1 MRELEREIKDWRRAM
16 RAELPPRT
24 VRELETHL
32 WEHIAALKNE
42 GLSADVA
49 FARAAERLGEPT
61 ALGREFA
68 RLSVPWMPASWSV
81 RGVFV
86 FVGALVAWMTVWSAL
101 RVLAGADKVLF
112 AAHYLPV
119 ICGYVIVFGMGV
131 IALCALGAGWRRPLP
146 IWKRRELRQALFRM
160 IAASA
165 VLVSLGTA
173 LGLFWRRQ
181 AEGRLWAEDSL
192 QLGMLL
198 FGSTALMLFAVSS
211 VKRWSGRV
219 WPWFVTL
226 AMFAAQFRWYGID
239 ARSAVVPSAWLVLS
253 LFFTQV
259 ALVRLNYQRNAA
271 KA

>member
-1 MRELEREIKDWRRAM
+1 MRELERQIREWRRSM

-42 GLSADVA
+42 GLTAEAA
-49 FARAAERLGEPT
+49 FARAVERLGEPR

-81 RGVFV
+81 RTVFV
-86 FVGALVAWMTVWSAL
+86 FVGALVAWMTGWSVL

-119 ICGYVIVFGMGV
+119 ICGYVVVFGMGL
-131 IALCALGAGWRRPLP
+131 IALCALAAGWRRPLP
-146 IWKRRELRQALFRM
+146 LWKRREWRQTLFRM

-165 VLVSLGTA
+165 VLVSSGTA
-173 LGLFWRRQ
+173 LGIFWRRQ
-181 AEGRLWAEDSL
+181 AEGRLWTEESL
-192 QLGMLL
+192 QLGMVL
-198 FGSTALMLFAVSS
+198 FGSTALILFAVSS

-253 LFFTQV
+253 LFFTQA
-259 ALVRLNYQRNAA
+259 ALIRLNYQRHA
-271 KA
+271 KEA